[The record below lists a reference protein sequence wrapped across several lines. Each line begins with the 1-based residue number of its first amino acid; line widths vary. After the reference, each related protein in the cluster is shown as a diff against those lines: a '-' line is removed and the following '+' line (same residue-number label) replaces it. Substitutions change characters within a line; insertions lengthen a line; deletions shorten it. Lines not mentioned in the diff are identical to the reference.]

1 MSQTEKPVVTVRPLR
16 ADDLPAAAAIWNQVV
31 EDGVAF
37 PQTEP
42 LTLPEGAAFFAE
54 QTLTAVA
61 VDGDGE
67 VLGMYILHPNNVGR
81 CGHIAN
87 ASYAVARHARG
98 RGVGEALVR
107 DSLKQAGAC
116 GFTVMQFN
124 AVVATNHAALHLYEK
139 VGFTRLGVIP
149 KGFRLPD
156 GTYADIVPQYIEL

>member
-1 MSQTEKPVVTVRPLR
+1 MSIHVIPVT
-16 ADDLPAAAAIWNQVV
+16 AETTPAAVAIWNQVV

-37 PQTEP
+37 PQVTP
-42 LTLPEGAAFFAE
+42 LTLEEGTVFFGE

-61 VDGDGE
+61 VDGESGE
-67 VLGMYILHPNNVGR
+67 VLGMYILHPNNIGR

-107 DSLKQAGAC
+107 DSLRTAKEF

-124 AVVATNHAALHLYEK
+124 AVVATNRVALHLYEK
-139 VGFTRLGVIP
+139 VGFTRLGTIP
-149 KGFRLPD
+149 GGFRLPD
-156 GTYADIVPQYIEL
+156 GSFADIVPHYMEL

>member
-1 MSQTEKPVVTVRPLR
+1 MSYFVIPVTPETT
-16 ADDLPAAAAIWNQVV
+16 PAAVAIWNRVV

-42 LTLPEGAAFFAE
+42 LTLEEGAAFFAE

-61 VDGDGE
+61 VDKDGE
-67 VLGMYILHPNNVGR
+67 VLGMYILHPNNIGR

-107 DSLKQAGAC
+107 DSLKQAKAH
-116 GFTVMQFN
+116 GFRIMQFN
-124 AVVATNHAALHLYEK
+124 AVVATNTRALRLYEK

-156 GTYADIVPQYIEL
+156 GTFADIVPQYIEL

>member
-1 MSQTEKPVVTVRPLR
+1 MTVRIIPVTPETVPG
-16 ADDLPAAAAIWNQVV
+16 AVAIWNQVV

-42 LTLPEGAAFFAE
+42 MTDEEGAAFFAE

-61 VDGDGE
+61 VDGEGA
-67 VLGMYILHPNNVGR
+67 VLGMYILHPNNIGR

-87 ASYAVARHARG
+87 ASYAVDRGARG

-107 DSLKQAGAC
+107 DSLRRAKEF
-116 GFTVMQFN
+116 GFGVMQFN
-124 AVVATNHAALHLYEK
+124 AVVATNRVALGLYEK
-139 VGFTRLGVIP
+139 VGFTRLGIIP

-156 GTYADIVPQYIEL
+156 GNYADIVPHYYEL

>member
-1 MSQTEKPVVTVRPLR
+1 MPYSVIPVTPETT
-16 ADDLPAAAAIWNQVV
+16 PAAVAIWNQVV
-31 EDGVAF
+31 EAGVAF

-42 LTLPEGAAFFAE
+42 LTLEEGISFFAE
-54 QTLTAVA
+54 QTLTTVA
-61 VDGDGE
+61 VGEDGE
-67 VLGMYILHPNNVGR
+67 VLGMYILHPNNIGR

-98 RGVGEALVR
+98 QGVGEALVR
-107 DSLKQAGAC
+107 DSLKHAKAF

-124 AVVATNHAALHLYEK
+124 AVVATNTRALRLYEK

-156 GTYADIVPQYIEL
+156 GTFADIVPQYIEL

>member
-1 MSQTEKPVVTVRPLR
+1 MIK
-16 ADDLPAAAAIWNQVV
+16 AD
-31 EDGVAF
+31 G
-37 PQTEP
+37 T
-42 LTLPEGAAFFAE
+42 
-54 QTLTAVA
+54 
-61 VDGDGE
+61 
-67 VLGMYILHPNNVGR
+67 VLGMYILHPNNIGR

-87 ASYAVARHARG
+87 ASYAVERSVRG

-107 DSLKQAGAC
+107 DSLKQAKAH

-124 AVVATNHAALHLYEK
+124 AVVATNTRALHLYEK

>member
-1 MSQTEKPVVTVRPLR
+1 MPYSVIPVTP
-16 ADDLPAAAAIWNQVV
+16 ATTPAAVAIWNRVV

-42 LTLPEGAAFFAE
+42 LTLEEGAAFFAE

-61 VDGDGE
+61 VDEDGT

-87 ASYAVARHARG
+87 ASYAVATHARG

-107 DSLKQAGAC
+107 DSLKQAKAH
-116 GFTVMQFN
+116 GFRIMQFN
-124 AVVATNHAALHLYEK
+124 AVVATNTAALHLYEK

-156 GTYADIVPQYIEL
+156 GTYADIVPQYMEL

>member
-1 MSQTEKPVVTVRPLR
+1 MPYSVIPVTPETT
-16 ADDLPAAAAIWNQVV
+16 PAAVAIWNQVV

-37 PQTEP
+37 PQTEH
-42 LTLPEGAAFFAE
+42 LTLEEGISFFAE
-54 QTLTAVA
+54 QTLTTVA
-61 VDGDGE
+61 VGEDGE
-67 VLGMYILHPNNVGR
+67 VLGMYILHPNNIGR

-98 RGVGEALVR
+98 QGVGEALVR
-107 DSLKQAGAC
+107 DSLKQAKAF

-124 AVVATNHAALHLYEK
+124 AVVATNTRALRLNEK

>member
-1 MSQTEKPVVTVRPLR
+1 MPYSVIPVTPETT
-16 ADDLPAAAAIWNQVV
+16 PAAVAIWNQVV

-42 LTLPEGAAFFAE
+42 LTLEAGVTFFAE

-61 VDGDGE
+61 VGEDGT
-67 VLGMYILHPNNVGR
+67 VLGMYILHPNNIGR
-81 CGHIAN
+81 CGHLAN
-87 ASYAVARHARG
+87 ASYAVERSARG

-107 DSLKQAGAC
+107 DSLKQAKAY

-124 AVVATNHAALHLYEK
+124 AVVATNTRALRLYEK

>member
-1 MSQTEKPVVTVRPLR
+1 MPYAVIPVTPETI
-16 ADDLPAAAAIWNQVV
+16 PAAVAIWNQVV

-42 LTLPEGAAFFAE
+42 LTPEEGAAFFAE

-61 VDGDGE
+61 VEGDE
-67 VLGMYILHPNNVGR
+67 VLGMYILHPNNIGR
-81 CGHIAN
+81 CGHLAN
-87 ASYAVARHARG
+87 ASYAVARNARG

-107 DSLKQAGAC
+107 DSLKQAKAF

-124 AVVATNHAALHLYEK
+124 AVVATNHVALHLYEK

-149 KGFRLPD
+149 GGFRLPD

>member
-1 MSQTEKPVVTVRPLR
+1 MSVRVIPVTPETS
-16 ADDLPAAAAIWNQVV
+16 PAAVAIWNQVV

-42 LTLPEGAAFFAE
+42 MTPEEGRVFFGE

-61 VDGDGE
+61 VDEASGE
-67 VLGMYILHPNNVGR
+67 VQGMYILHPNNIGR

-107 DSLKQAGAC
+107 DSLKQAKAF
-116 GFTVMQFN
+116 GFTIMQFN
-124 AVVATNHAALHLYEK
+124 AVVATNTVALHLYEK

>member
-1 MSQTEKPVVTVRPLR
+1 MPYSVIPVIPDTI
-16 ADDLPAAAAIWNQVV
+16 PAAVAIWNQVV

-42 LTLPEGAAFFAE
+42 LTLDAGAAFFAE

-61 VDGDGE
+61 VDEDGE

-107 DSLKQAGAC
+107 DSLKQAKAF
-116 GFTVMQFN
+116 GFTIMQFN
-124 AVVATNHAALHLYEK
+124 AVVATNTAALHLYEK

-156 GTYADIVPQYIEL
+156 GSFADIVPQYIEL

>member
-1 MSQTEKPVVTVRPLR
+1 MSYTVIPVTPDTIPT
-16 ADDLPAAAAIWNQVV
+16 AIAIWNQVV

-42 LTLPEGAAFFAE
+42 LTLAEGTAFFAE

-61 VDGDGE
+61 VDEASGE
-67 VLGMYILHPNNVGR
+67 VLGMYILHPNNIGR
-81 CGHIAN
+81 CGHLAN

-107 DSLKQAGAC
+107 DSLRQAKAF

-124 AVVATNHAALHLYEK
+124 AVVATNRVALHLYEK

-149 KGFRLPD
+149 GGFRLPN
-156 GTYADIVPQYIEL
+156 GTYADIVPHYIEL

>member
-1 MSQTEKPVVTVRPLR
+1 MLIHVIPVT
-16 ADDLPAAAAIWNQVV
+16 AETTPAAVAIWNQVV

-37 PQTEP
+37 PQVTP
-42 LTLPEGAAFFAE
+42 LTLEEGTVFFGE

-61 VDGDGE
+61 VDDGSGE
-67 VLGMYILHPNNVGR
+67 VLGMYILHPNNIGR

-98 RGVGEALVR
+98 RGVGEVLVR
-107 DSLKQAGAC
+107 DSLRTAKEF
-116 GFTVMQFN
+116 GFTIMQFN
-124 AVVATNHAALHLYEK
+124 AVVATNRVALHLYEK

-156 GTYADIVPQYIEL
+156 GSFADIVPHYIEL

>member
-1 MSQTEKPVVTVRPLR
+1 MSYSVIPVTPETT
-16 ADDLPAAAAIWNQVV
+16 PAAVAIWNQVV

-42 LTLPEGAAFFAE
+42 LTLEEGISFFAE
-54 QTLTAVA
+54 QTLTTVA
-61 VDGDGE
+61 VGEEGE
-67 VLGMYILHPNNVGR
+67 VLGMYILNPNNIGH

-87 ASYAVARHARG
+87 ASYAVARLARG
-98 RGVGEALVR
+98 QGVGEALVR
-107 DSLKQAGAC
+107 DSLKQAKAF

-124 AVVATNHAALHLYEK
+124 AVVATNTRALRLYEK

>member
-1 MSQTEKPVVTVRPLR
+1 MTVQVVPVTPET
-16 ADDLPAAAAIWNQVV
+16 APAAVAIWNQVV

-42 LTLPEGAAFFAE
+42 LTLHEGLAFFAE

-61 VDGDGE
+61 VDEEGT
-67 VLGMYILHPNNVGR
+67 VQGMYILHPNNIGR

-87 ASYAVARHARG
+87 ASYAVDRGARG
-98 RGVGEALVR
+98 QGIGEALVR
-107 DSLKQAGAC
+107 DSLRMAKDR
-116 GFTVMQFN
+116 GFGVMQFN
-124 AVVATNHAALHLYEK
+124 AVVATNSVALHLYEK

-156 GTYADIVPQYIEL
+156 GSYADIVPHYYEL

>member
-1 MSQTEKPVVTVRPLR
+1 MSVRVVPVT
-16 ADDLPAAAAIWNQVV
+16 AETTPAAVAIWNQVV

-37 PQTEP
+37 PQATP
-42 LTLPEGAAFFAE
+42 LTLEEGSTFFGE

-61 VDGDGE
+61 VDGEGE
-67 VLGMYILHPNNVGR
+67 VLGMYILHPNNIGR

-107 DSLKQAGAC
+107 DSLRTAKEF

-124 AVVATNHAALHLYEK
+124 AVVATNRVALHLYEK
-139 VGFTRLGVIP
+139 VGFTRLGTIP

-156 GTYADIVPQYIEL
+156 GSFADIVPHYIEL